1 MTKRVRFQQ
10 DQKRAAAQRPPAAL
24 AAFQAT
30 SAHKGPPDLCASAR
44 SARSLL
50 VRFPQDQKRT
60 TPPTRHGSFYGPG
73 GNPAGGSRRLSGHV
87 GAQRSTGPLCF
98 RSLCS
103 LPPCSI
109 PSRTKKGLPHRGN
122 PFMDLAGIEPAAT
135 LLWTWRESNPRPKAS
150 PSKHLPSQPLLLHS
164 LIRPASSVLP
174 DSVAS

>member
-1 MTKRVRFQQ
+1 MT
-10 DQKRAAAQRPPAAL
+10 
-24 AAFQAT
+24 T
-30 SAHKGPPDLCASAR
+30 G
-44 SARSLL
+44 

-60 TPPTRHGSFYGPG
+60 TPPARHGSFYGPG
-73 GNPAGGSRRLSGHV
+73 GNPAGGSCRLSGHV

-109 PSRTKKGLPHRGN
+109 PSRTKKGLPHSGN
-122 PFMDLAGIEPAAT
+122 PFMDLAGIPPAALAAFQATSAHKGPLDLCASARFARSLLVRFPLGPKKGRRTAAT